1 MAFELTSSAFREG
14 QPIPQKHTGDGDD
27 VSPALAWRGAPEG
40 TKSFALIMEDPD
52 APGGMFRHWALYD
65 IGPDT
70 DHLTEGHGNRE
81 MTATGVNDFGERG
94 YNGPAPPRGHGT
106 HHYHFRLAALDLD
119 SLGPPRDAKVEEIW
133 RIARN
138 HTIGVAELMGTYQR

>member
-14 QPIPQKHTGDGDD
+14 QPIPTKHTGDGDD
-27 VSPALAWRGAPEG
+27 VSPPLAWRGAPEG

-52 APGGMFRHWALYD
+52 APSGMFRHWALFN
-65 IGPDT
+65 IGPDV

-81 MTATGVNDFGERG
+81 ETATGVNDFGKTG

-106 HHYHFRLAALDLD
+106 HHYHFRLAALDLAN
-119 SLGPPRDAKVEEIW
+119 LGPPKDAKVKEIW

-138 HTIGVAELMGTYQR
+138 HTIEVAELMGTYQR